1 MKGKQFYLMLTFD
14 LPNICHVGEVNHCI
28 YLASCAWTRRSLFRL
43 LPTYVLP
50 SLVKKKKTNPDSFLP
65 RREKPW
71 TVKHIN
77 CLK

>member
-28 YLASCAWTRRSLFRL
+28 YLASCAWTRHSLFRL

-50 SLVKKKKTNPDSFLP
+50 SLVKKKKQTLIVFSLEGRN
-65 RREKPW
+65 
-71 TVKHIN
+71 HGQ
-77 CLK
+77 